1 MIQDNLI
8 FLKPF
13 TNKRPTLDQQ
23 NRFLAIELIIETEC
37 AHLGRI
43 YNNAELHGKNLASFI
58 PDNIHKASPE
68 WVIADGECATVAL
81 AMHDQKKILINPKV
95 TDQDLDSVPDFALE
109 NTYAYFDLGHE
120 RDYERMQTVYP
131 NAVLMGFFDGGSNTI
146 SLFDIMEMVEEIVS
160 EE

>member
-1 MIQDNLI
+1 MKHKNLI

-13 TNKRPTLDQQ
+13 IIKNPTLDQQ
-23 NRFLAIELIIETEC
+23 NDFLTKEFLIETEC
-37 AHLGRI
+37 ADLGKI
-43 YNNAELHGKNLASFI
+43 YDNDALHGKSLATFI
-58 PDNIHKASPE
+58 PEAIQSVNPE

-81 AMHDQKKILINPKV
+81 KLHGQKKILINPKI
-95 TDQDLDSVPDFALE
+95 TDQDLDSVPDFDLE

-131 NAVLMGFFDGGSNTI
+131 NAVLMGFFDGGSDSI
-146 SLFDIMEMVEEIVS
+146 SLFDIMEMVEEIIS